1 MSKGE
6 IGAKSVHPVNLQSDE
21 VDPARWRQGTVVVS
35 CCNSR
40 SIPEFFELW
49 PRTQLA
55 RNQAETTVNQWL
67 ESHLVQIHIKRVF

>member
-6 IGAKSVHPVNLQSDE
+6 IGAKSVNPVNLLSDE
-21 VDPARWRQGTVVVS
+21 MDPARWRQGTVRCVLQ
-35 CCNSR
+35 
-40 SIPEFFELW
+40 IFELW